1 MTFHFLPRALPAELE
16 ALTELAL
23 DLRWTWSHAGDA
35 LWRNL
40 YPELWERTRNPWAI
54 LQNIPQSSL
63 ESWAEHA
70 PFRAELR
77 HVTEERRRYLSEPG
91 GCAQACRDAGIGAV
105 AYFSMEFG
113 LSEAFP
119 LYAGGLGI
127 LAGDCL
133 KTASDLGVPLIGVG
147 LLYQEGYFRQ
157 MVDAHGRQLE
167 AYPYNDPTSLPI
179 QPVMGPD
186 GAWLRIELDFPGR
199 TVHLR
204 VWQANVGRVRLY
216 LLDSN
221 DLLNGPGDRGI
232 TAKLYGGGVE
242 MRLMQEIA
250 LGIGGWR
257 MLDTLGVGAEVCHLN
272 EGHAAFAVLERA
284 RRFLGTA
291 RASFREALWA
301 VRAGNVFTTH
311 TPVDAGFDLFSPEL
325 MEQYFR
331 DYSSELGVP
340 LEELLALGRENPL
353 DEREPFNMAYLALR
367 GCGQANGVSRLHGE
381 VSRRLF
387 GGLYPG
393 WPEREVPIGH
403 VTNGV
408 HVPSWDSQWA
418 DRLWTEACGK
428 GRWLGALENLNQAI
442 RGIDDV
448 ALWAFASDQRRDL
461 VEYARRRLAW
471 QLGQRGTRPEQVEE
485 SAKILDPNA
494 LTLGFAR
501 RFAEYKRPNL
511 LLHDPERL
519 VRMLSNSR
527 RPVQIIVAGKA
538 HPEDE
543 EGKRLL
549 RAWHE
554 FVSRPDVRARAVF
567 LEDYD
572 MALAQELVQGV
583 DLWINTPRRPWE
595 ACGTSGMKV
604 LANGGLNMSTLDGWW
619 AEAYSLE
626 VGWAIG
632 DAENYGA
639 REDAADAERLYRLLE
654 EDAVP
659 LFYARDARG
668 IPRGWIERMRAS
680 VSRLAPMFSS
690 NRMLQEYL
698 GGLYRP
704 AAAAF
709 RRRSEDRGKLAKELS
724 AWHAKVSERWHEI
737 HFGELEVE
745 RRDDEWHFGVPVYF
759 GETSPDWA
767 RVELYADPGPDSQP
781 VRQSMARASS
791 IPGAMNG
798 YVYRAGVPA
807 SRPCRHFTPRVMA
820 SHPEAF
826 TPIETGLITWYR

>member
-70 PFRAELR
+70 AFREELR

-668 IPRGWIERMRAS
+668 IPHGWIERMRAS